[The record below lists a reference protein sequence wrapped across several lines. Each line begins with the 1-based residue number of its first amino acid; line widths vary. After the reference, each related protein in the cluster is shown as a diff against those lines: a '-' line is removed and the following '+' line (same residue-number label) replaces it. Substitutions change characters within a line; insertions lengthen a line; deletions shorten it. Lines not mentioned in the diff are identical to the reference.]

1 MSLSLSSPQAVMT
14 IGGES
19 ILHSKRLYR
28 ISESYRPGDGEMIC
42 PTPADGSSTRGGST
56 SVSGRV
62 RSPHIS
68 SGRPAARSQHAY
80 SPGWDRQTDRSRYCL
95 IPPPPLRRGHNK
107 ISRTLASIFDRHTV
121 LLLVYIL
128 ICAAA
133 KVCSVH
139 ST

>member
-1 MSLSLSSPQAVMT
+1 MCYALAEIYEPTELTSRVISLSLSSPHAVMT

-80 SPGWDRQTDRSRYCL
+80 SPGWDRQTDRSPYCL
-95 IPPPPLRRGHNK
+95 IPPLYGGGIIKYLVRWRQY
-107 ISRTLASIFDRHTV
+107 SIDTQC
-121 LLLVYIL
+121 YY
-128 ICAAA
+128 
-133 KVCSVH
+133 
-139 ST
+139 